1 LPTRVRS
8 LSDAGART
16 TASSRIVRL
25 RDGLIVLEIAVAFV
39 LAAGAAG
46 VIRQLQQLHAVDPGL
61 ITRNVITLHMTPRA
75 EDEQYFRIEDRVRE
89 IPGVVA
95 AGFIQLVPLQNWGW
109 IGNFQI
115 AGRPADAERPIIELR
130 TVTPGYFEALG
141 IPILAGRN
149 LSEHDRTAR
158 PRAIII
164 NEALA
169 RQHFRDQDPIGKATD
184 RGVIVGMIRDVRQAG
199 LDRPVVPEIYDT
211 LGPSAGIASDIGMSL
226 VVRTAGAPETILND
240 VRQVVRDIN
249 PELAIFNVRTMDQIV
264 ADSLWELNL
273 YRWLIGLFAALALL
287 LATVGLYAVINYNVL
302 VRTRELAVRLAMGS
316 PPSDL
321 ARSVIMRGAMLAVLG
336 IALGALIAVPLTRV
350 MAERSALQPRLD
362 TSVIVALSVLAVALI
377 ASGIPARRT
386 TRLDPA
392 RALRHD

>member
-1 LPTRVRS
+1 
-8 LSDAGART
+8 
-16 TASSRIVRL
+16 
-25 RDGLIVLEIAVAFV
+25 
-39 LAAGAAG
+39 
-46 VIRQLQQLHAVDPGL
+46 
-61 ITRNVITLHMTPRA
+61 
-75 EDEQYFRIEDRVRE
+75 
-89 IPGVVA
+89 
-95 AGFIQLVPLQNWGW
+95 
-109 IGNFQI
+109 
-115 AGRPADAERPIIELR
+115 
-130 TVTPGYFEALG
+130 VTPGYFEALG